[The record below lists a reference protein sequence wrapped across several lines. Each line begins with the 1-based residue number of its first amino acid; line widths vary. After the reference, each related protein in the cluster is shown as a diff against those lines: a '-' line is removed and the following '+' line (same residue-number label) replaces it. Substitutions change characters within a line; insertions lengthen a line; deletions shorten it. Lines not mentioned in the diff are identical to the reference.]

1 MNILEL
7 FARIGLKADTAPA
20 DNFAKAVGGI
30 KNTLIGAIAGTLSL
44 AGAVKAVNE
53 AMGNA
58 TELKRFGDQTG
69 ANVEEMQRWRAVADQ
84 VSGSGAAVASSID
97 AIVSNQAK
105 IKLGTGN
112 IQGYQLL
119 GIDPRSDPFKVL
131 EQIKAKTANLG
142 AADRRNITGMF
153 GVNADLISTLKLTNA
168 QFDAMASRAYVI
180 SPSMIEG
187 MNKARGGLEAL
198 KNEVNY
204 YVAEMATKLA
214 PTIEKVTGF
223 IEKFVRFIANGVM
236 NIDKLIRSTIG
247 LKAAIIAV
255 AAVLAVMNA
264 GFLTSPLGLFT
275 IAILALM
282 AVLDDLAAYNSG
294 RGSLF
299 GVLMLKM
306 PALGKVLKDTFGFLG
321 DLLKAIKDIW
331 SGNYADID
339 KLTEKWGI
347 FGLIIDDIVGSMTLM
362 RDLIAGITSG
372 DWSKLMKNP
381 LWKIGEAE
389 NKAFADIWNGL
400 KGEANRVKLDNV
412 EKGKTGYAEAYQ
424 SIYGKPPPGMSTA
437 PAAGGATTISQ
448 NLNFT
453 ITGISDPKRAA
464 EEVKDIFQ
472 RENQRA
478 LNAAQAQKANA
489 KAEKK

>member
-1 MNILEL
+1 MTILEL

-20 DNFAKAVGGI
+20 DQFAKAVGGI

-44 AGAVKAVNE
+44 AGAVKAVNA
-53 AMGNA
+53 AMGEA

-69 ANVEEMQRWRAVADQ
+69 VNVEEMQKWKAVAEQ
-84 VSGSGAAVASSID
+84 ASGSGAAVASSID

-142 AADRRNITGMF
+142 AADKKNIIGMF
-153 GVNADLISTLKLTNA
+153 GVNADLMSTLKLTNA
-168 QFDAMASRAYVI
+168 EFDRMAAHAYVI
-180 SPSMIEG
+180 SPSMIDG
-187 MNKARGGLEAL
+187 MNKARGSISVL
-198 KNEVNY
+198 KNEISY
-204 YVAEMATKLA
+204 YVAELATKLA

-223 IEKFVRFIANGVM
+223 LEKFVRFIANGVM

-247 LKAAIIAV
+247 LKAAILAV

-275 IAILALM
+275 IAVLALM

-299 GVLMLKM
+299 GVLMLQFPGM
-306 PALGKVLKDTFGFLG
+306 A
-321 DLLKAIKDIW
+321 KAIKPLANTFKEI
-331 SGNYADID
+331 GGAIKALFN
-339 KLTEKWGI
+339 
-347 FGLIIDDIVGSMTLM
+347 
-362 RDLIAGITSG
+362 G
-372 DWSKLMKNP
+372 DWSKFDEIIKKWGVFGEILKWIRDAFKDIGDFFKSIFEAKNFGDWLGKMAKGGILDKDAASYKVMDQMKAMIGKGDWGGA
-381 LWKIGEAE
+381 WKIMTGGESVNDYAPVI
-389 NKAFADIWNGL
+389 NNPKTVAPLTGSTTNN
-400 KGEANRVKLDNV
+400 ANMNMYV
-412 EKGKTGYAEAYQ
+412 
-424 SIYGKPPPGMSTA
+424 
-437 PAAGGATTISQ
+437 
-448 NLNFT
+448 T
-453 ITGISDPKRAA
+453 ITGGDPKETEFA
-464 EEVKDIFQ
+464 VKK
-472 RENQRA
+472 A
-478 LNAAQAQKANA
+478 LLGGYQVVQASQAKG

>member
-1 MNILEL
+1 L
-7 FARIGLKADTAPA
+7 FAHIGLKADSAPA
-20 DNFAKAVGGI
+20 DQFAKAVGGI

-69 ANVEEMQRWRAVADQ
+69 ANVEEMQKWRAVADQ

-105 IKLGTGN
+105 IKLGQGN
-112 IQGYQLL
+112 ISGYQLL

-168 QFDAMASRAYVI
+168 QFDAMASKAYVI

-187 MNKARGGLEAL
+187 MNKARGSISVL
-198 KNEVNY
+198 KNEVSF
-204 YVAEMATKLA
+204 YVAELATKLG
-214 PTIEKVTGF
+214 PTIEKVAGF
-223 IEKFVRFIANGVM
+223 LEKFVKFIANGVM

-282 AVLDDLAAYNSG
+282 AVLDDLAAYSSG

-299 GVLMLKM
+299 GVIMMKM
-306 PALGKVLKDTFGFLG
+306 PALGKALQDTFGFLG
-321 DLLKAIKDIW
+321 DLLKTVKEIF
-331 SGNYADID
+331 SGNWDQVD
-339 KLTEKWGI
+339 KLTEKWGL
-347 FGLIIDDIVGSMTLM
+347 FGLIIRGIVDAF
-362 RDLIAGITSG
+362 RDLQALVESVMTG
-372 DWSKLMKNP
+372 DFSKLWNQLSARDKGTTKLGDLFPSGTDAKGNKLSAGEWFEKLKSNFGAEWAKEMKAP
-381 LWKIGEAE
+381 LMAPAGGSTAQQ
-389 NKAFADIWNGL
+389 F
-400 KGEANRVKLDNV
+400 
-412 EKGKTGYAEAYQ
+412 TFH
-424 SIYGKPPPGMSTA
+424 IYGVQGPQQA
-437 PAAGGATTISQ
+437 FEEAGGRFM
-448 NLNFT
+448 L
-453 ITGISDPKRAA
+453 DMKR
-464 EEVKDIFQ
+464 I
-472 RENQRA
+472 
-478 LNAAQAQKANA
+478 QAMKPA
-489 KAEKK
+489 KR

>member
-7 FARIGLKADTAPA
+7 FAHIGLKADQQPA
-20 DNFAKAVGGI
+20 DNFAKAVKGI
-30 KNTLIGAIAGTLSL
+30 KGELIGAIAGTLSL
-44 AGAVKAVNE
+44 ATAVKAVNE

-69 ANVEEMQRWRAVADQ
+69 ANVEEMQKWRAVADQ

-168 QFDAMASRAYVI
+168 QFDAMASHAYVI

-187 MNKARGGLEAL
+187 MNKARGSITVL
-198 KNEVNY
+198 KNEVSF

-223 IEKFVRFIANGVM
+223 LEKFVKFIANGVM

-299 GVLMLKM
+299 GVLMLKLPGLM
-306 PALGKVLKDTFGFLG
+306 KVIQPIADVFTSISDAIKALFGGDWAKFDDIIKKWGVFGEILKWIVDAFHDIGDFFKSINESKNFGDWLGKMAKGGILDKDAPNYKIM
-321 DLLKAIKDIW
+321 DQMKA
-331 SGNYADID
+331 
-339 KLTEKWGI
+339 
-347 FGLIIDDIVGSMTLM
+347 LIGK
-362 RDLIAGITSG
+362 G
-372 DWSKLMKNP
+372 DW
-381 LWKIGEAE
+381 GGA
-389 NKAFADIWNGL
+389 WNAMVG
-400 KGEANRVKLDNV
+400 G
-412 EKGKTGYAEAYQ
+412 
-424 SIYGKPPPGMSTA
+424 
-437 PAAGGATTISQ
+437 GGATTQ
-448 NLNFT
+448 QFNFQ
-453 ITGISDPKRAA
+453 IYGVGGPQEAF
-464 EEVKDIFQ
+464 EEGARTFKEAMKQD
-472 RENQRA
+472 
-478 LNAAQAQKANA
+478 QAHRNA
-489 KAEKK
+489 KRE